1 MSYFYFFSVC
11 SVWFTPCFH
20 VKSKLNSE
28 AVWVSDSKNAG
39 RNVKSLGNA
48 GGLWLFIG
56 VFERNAR
63 NSWRMRVLNS
73 IRTSVDEDFEKC
85 QMAGR
90 FDKIA
95 NNSLFKVGIF
105 WNGNWLCNFRG
116 FICHYLRP
124 HFLEK
129 IVESLVAHLMACWL
143 TCSMLNALPSPK
155 TLNFHLP
162 IQSITINHQFLTS
175 YFHPQLLTNVS
186 MHNFSN
192 ENSVTQPLLTFCRGS
207 HTSGSYVPRP
217 KRFAPVRGPG
227 GNMDR
232 VRVEFVS
239 SGKHRDKWWNVRF
252 LFGNTLFA
260 RKRVKKEGE
269 GTEGQVLRTQI
280 SMRKN

>member
-155 TLNFHLP
+155 TSEFSPSHPVNHHQSP
-162 IQSITINHQFLTS
+162 IPHILFSSSTTNQRF
-175 YFHPQLLTNVS
+175 YAQLLQWKLGYTAS
-186 MHNFSN
+186 TH
-192 ENSVTQPLLTFCRGS
+192 LLSRKS
-207 HTSGSYVPRP
+207 HLRFLRP
-217 KRFAPVRGPG
+217 KAKALRSSKRSWRKHGSGPG
-227 GNMDR
+227 WICF
-232 VRVEFVS
+232 VR
-239 SGKHRDKWWNVRF
+239 K
-252 LFGNTLFA
+252 T
-260 RKRVKKEGE
+260 
-269 GTEGQVLRTQI
+269 
-280 SMRKN
+280 